1 MSCSPNHERYST
13 QKSLDD
19 HLYPARFI
27 SRSKGQIDN
36 YAAAA
41 WNFIIENICLWCW
54 FWWGSLGLGSY
65 GFGLRRWLLMVSLKV
80 ICGQWCL
87 LGVLL
92 WWLSLIFGR
101 WLFEGAQRPWG
112 KGVFMGGPHW
122 RFALVRVV
130 VLLQCKVLGIW
141 HRCKKFYEFIFYWK
155 KVVIE
160 KV

>member
-1 MSCSPNHERYST
+1 MKDIVRRNPLMTTYT
-13 QKSLDD
+13 QYGS
-19 HLYPARFI
+19 YQGQ
-27 SRSKGQIDN
+27 KGQIDN

-41 WNFIIENICLWCW
+41 WKFIIENICLWCW

-65 GFGLRRWLLMVSLKV
+65 GFGLRQWLLMVSLKV
-80 ICGQWCL
+80 RMWPVVFAWGSVVMAQLDFWQ
-87 LGVLL
+87 
-92 WWLSLIFGR
+92 

-122 RFALVRVV
+122 RFALGRVV

-141 HRCKKFYEFIFYWK
+141 HRCRIFYEFLFYWK
-155 KVVIE
+155 NVVIE